1 VSEGADARVYPEV
14 PFANMSHADRSS
26 ERSEKYQPDHSP
38 QDTRAAALS
47 FSMCVAA
54 AESLRAKCEEFS
66 HVNGKKRQRKRGA
79 RKGLSIRK
87 RPLCVMLMGCKI
99 K

>member
-1 VSEGADARVYPEV
+1 
-14 PFANMSHADRSS
+14 
-26 ERSEKYQPDHSP
+26 
-38 QDTRAAALS
+38 
-47 FSMCVAA
+47 MCVAA